1 MCSRGVDVS
10 ELPELHRPCAKRC
23 TSINDGGG
31 GGGRLGRIGTI
42 GCGVLEGEGRG
53 RCSSPRPK
61 GDGGGTIA
69 AVLTIRR
76 YRPPERQA
84 VWDLHNLALNAVGA
98 HAGNGPWDDDLHR
111 IPEVYLEA
119 GGEFLVGLEGGR
131 IVAMGALL
139 RQEGTTCAVT
149 RMRVHPDAQRRG
161 HGRRILRRLEAR
173 AVRLGYERLVLETT
187 ERQVAAISLYRS
199 EGYAETGRGVV
210 HGFHCI
216 LYAKSL
222 PGRA

>member
-1 MCSRGVDVS
+1 MPIKK
-10 ELPELHRPCAKRC
+10 PEPLCCPEPEPPPSHIRA
-23 TSINDGGG
+23 
-31 GGGRLGRIGTI
+31 
-42 GCGVLEGEGRG
+42 LEGPQADQELATGLQVDLG
-53 RCSSPRPK
+53 DPVQVVIPR
-61 GDGGGTIA
+61 TIA
-69 AVLTIRR
+69 
-76 YRPPERQA
+76 
-84 VWDLHNLALNAVGA
+84 G
-98 HAGNGPWDDDLHR
+98 
-111 IPEVYLEA
+111 
-119 GGEFLVGLEGGR
+119 
-131 IVAMGALL
+131 MGALL